1 MKTFFMIKPDGVERA
16 LTNEIIA
23 IVEDHDFNITKKK
36 EMHID
41 EDMAKLHYAEHHDK
55 PFFNDLIE
63 FITSG
68 PVVAMELEGEE
79 AVSRLREL
87 MGATNPSDAEPG
99 TIRAK
104 YGTELEKNVVHG
116 SDSPE
121 SAQRELNIF
130 FG

>member
-41 EDMAKLHYAEHHDK
+41 EDMAKLHYEEHHDK

-121 SAQRELNIF
+121 SAERELNIF

>member
-104 YGTELEKNVVHG
+104 YGTELERNVVHG

-121 SAQRELNIF
+121 SAERELNIF

>member
-104 YGTELEKNVVHG
+104 YGTE
-116 SDSPE
+116 
-121 SAQRELNIF
+121 
-130 FG
+130 